1 MISTGWFLL
10 GAPWDC
16 SGSGRGEQDAP
27 DALRAAGLSAQVDKD
42 LGDAATKITS
52 THRDADTGV
61 LALPDTVRAARTL
74 TDRLAAAL
82 VGLPGQR
89 PLVVGGDCSILLG
102 IVPALRARG
111 LVSLWFF
118 DGHPD
123 FLDGAA
129 SETGEAADMELA
141 VLTGS
146 GAAPLVQL
154 AGPAPM
160 TPMVPVERVVLL
172 GHRAEDLD
180 DASAAELARLPPELR
195 RIDASSLVTDPATSG
210 ERAARWLEQVDPVG
224 QGTWLHL
231 DLDVLDPDVLP
242 AVTYPQS
249 GGPDWEQLALA
260 LTPLTHS
267 PNLLGVSVADFRAD
281 LDPTGALAARVV
293 ALLAR
298 VLR

>member
-1 MISTGWFLL
+1 M
-10 GAPWDC
+10 
-16 SGSGRGEQDAP
+16 
-27 DALRAAGLSAQVDKD
+27 
-42 LGDAATKITS
+42 
-52 THRDADTGV
+52 
-61 LALPDTVRAARTL
+61 
-74 TDRLAAAL
+74 
-82 VGLPGQR
+82 
-89 PLVVGGDCSILLG
+89 
-102 IVPALRARG
+102 
-111 LVSLWFF
+111 SLWFF

-129 SETGEAADMELA
+129 SETGETADMELA

-160 TPMVPVERVVLL
+160 TLMVPVERVMLL

-180 DASAAELARLPPELR
+180 DASAAELAGLPPVLR
-195 RIDASSLVTDPATSG
+195 RIDASALVADPATAG
-210 ERAARWLEQVDPVG
+210 ERAARWLEHVDPVV
-224 QGTWLHL
+224 QGAWLHL
-231 DLDVLDPDVLP
+231 DLDVIDPDVLP

-249 GGPDWEQLALA
+249 GGPGWEQLALA

-281 LDPTGALAARVV
+281 LDPTGAMAARVV

>member
-1 MISTGWFLL
+1 
-10 GAPWDC
+10 
-16 SGSGRGEQDAP
+16 
-27 DALRAAGLSAQVDKD
+27 LSAQVGRD
-42 LGDAATKITS
+42 LGDAATTITS

-82 VGLPGQR
+82 VNLPGQR

-111 LVSLWFF
+111 LVSLWFL

-129 SETGEAADMELA
+129 SETGETADMELA

-146 GAAPLVQL
+146 GAAPLVEL

-172 GHRAEDLD
+172 GHRAENFD
-180 DASAAELARLPPELR
+180 DASAAELVPRPPTFAPMLGGQRSACPKQTTWARL
-195 RIDASSLVTDPATSG
+195 ASGQALLVCQRGRAPSCGALDSPS
-210 ERAARWLEQVDPVG
+210 ERATPESDRTRWP
-224 QGTWLHL
+224 
-231 DLDVLDPDVLP
+231 
-242 AVTYPQS
+242 PQPS
-249 GGPDWEQLALA
+249 ACRWR
-260 LTPLTHS
+260 
-267 PNLLGVSVADFRAD
+267 VAN
-281 LDPTGALAARVV
+281 AAP
-293 ALLAR
+293 
-298 VLR
+298 